1 VSKAIA
7 DMEHAIGVRLLDRT
21 SKGVECTAYGRALL
35 RRGMGAF
42 DELRQGIKDIE
53 SLSDP
58 TIGEVR
64 VGCPEAIAAGLLSAV
79 IDRFSRAH
87 PRAVVSVTAADN
99 MSPAFQPL
107 RDRNVDFLVGRI
119 PQPFIEHDL
128 DAEVLYQD
136 RIYIVSG
143 RNSRWARRRKI
154 ELAELV
160 DEPWLLSPSIFVP
173 LVTEAFQAVGST
185 VPKATVKSYSIHQ
198 SINLLATGRFIAVLA
213 GSVLRFSADR
223 SSLATL
229 PVDFVTHPY
238 TIGAVTLKNRTIGPV
253 VQTFMNCIREVSK
266 PMAKRR
272 FTPS

>member
-1 VSKAIA
+1 
-7 DMEHAIGVRLLDRT
+7 
-21 SKGVECTAYGRALL
+21 
-35 RRGMGAF
+35 
-42 DELRQGIKDIE
+42 
-53 SLSDP
+53 
-58 TIGEVR
+58 
-64 VGCPEAIAAGLLSAV
+64 
-79 IDRFSRAH
+79 
-87 PRAVVSVTAADN
+87 
-99 MSPAFQPL
+99 
-107 RDRNVDFLVGRI
+107 
-119 PQPFIEHDL
+119 
-128 DAEVLYQD
+128 LYQD